1 MNERAWSTGGMIQT
15 GDGGSTL
22 RNTCCSVN
30 LANTYPTWTGLGMN
44 LDLNGDRT
52 APEHLIHGTDIINQL
67 CYVCACVCVCVCVCI
82 KGCNQTTVGHPGA
95 LQSTHVQP

>member
-15 GDGGSTL
+15 GDVGSIL

-67 CYVCACVCVCVCVCI
+67 CYVCI
-82 KGCNQTTVGHPGA
+82 KSCDQTTVGHPGA